1 MSAKKAR
8 FIRRINNN
16 NGIVTVN
23 IKLDSKEYAD
33 VQLHELSRVELIRSC
48 AMLGIQSGGTW
59 TTWSNDDMTTAI
71 ANAVV
76 REGKKHD
83 YADTDGA
90 KGDGERPG
98 KGGDDGVPGEGNG
111 DDGTPEQ
118 GDGEQGD
125 GDGTPTPGDGNEGEQ
140 GDTPAPAPGD
150 TPAQG
155 DGDGESES
163 DNDADHPLLVQLAEF
178 IAKQGGITNEAEV
191 KAIVDEAVKDLTP
204 HVTEIHL
211 PDGEIKDLPGRQH
224 HNFDLLLRCLSKR
237 LNMYLV
243 GPPGTGKSYCTEQAA
258 KALGLQYASL
268 SLGPQTPESRLWGYY
283 DANGNY
289 VRTPFRD
296 AYEFGWVFC
305 LDEMDN
311 GHPGIIASM
320 NQAIAGSGCTFP
332 DGFIDKHD
340 TFVIVGTANTFGTGP
355 TAEFVGRNILD
366 PATLDRFSTLEWGI
380 DKRVELDMIAA
391 HLDDKAEV
399 KRWHDVLTKIRKNA
413 DKYRIKVVCSPRA
426 AGDGAAL
433 LSLGLDTRT
442 ALDMR
447 VFRGL
452 SPEQTNKLLDGV
464 TV

>member
-8 FIRRINNN
+8 FIRRITNN
-16 NGIVTVN
+16 NGDVTVN
-23 IKLDSKEYAD
+23 LKLESKEYAD
-33 VQLHELSRVELIRSC
+33 VTLYDLSRVELIRSC

-59 TTWSNDDMTTAI
+59 TSWSNEDMISAI
-71 ANAVV
+71 GNAVV
-76 REGKKHD
+76 REGKKHN

-90 KGDGERPG
+90 KGDSPA
-98 KGGDDGVPGEGNG
+98 DGEGS
-111 DDGTPEQ
+111 
-118 GDGEQGD
+118 GDGEPTPDNGQDGQPDSGD
-125 GDGTPTPGDGNEGEQ
+125 GEPQDGEAPSPQQDGQPADGEAQGQGEGE
-140 GDTPAPAPGD
+140 GE
-150 TPAQG
+150 
-155 DGDGESES
+155 GDGESES
-163 DNDADHPLLVQLAEF
+163 DNDDNPLLRELAEF
-178 IAKQGGITNEAEV
+178 IRQTGGITDSAEV

-204 HVTEIHL
+204 HINEIHL

-224 HNFDLLLRCLSKR
+224 HNFDLLLKCLSKR

-243 GPPGTGKSYCTEQAA
+243 GPPGTGKSYATEQAA
-258 KALGLQYASL
+258 KALGLRYASL

-332 DGFIDKHD
+332 DGFIDKHE

-399 KRWHDVLTKIRKNA
+399 QRWHKVLTGIRKNA
-413 DKYRIKVVCSPRA
+413 EKFRIKVVCSPRA

-433 LSLGLDTRT
+433 LSIGLDTRT

-452 SPEQTNKLLDGV
+452 SPEQTNKLLEGV
-464 TV
+464 EV